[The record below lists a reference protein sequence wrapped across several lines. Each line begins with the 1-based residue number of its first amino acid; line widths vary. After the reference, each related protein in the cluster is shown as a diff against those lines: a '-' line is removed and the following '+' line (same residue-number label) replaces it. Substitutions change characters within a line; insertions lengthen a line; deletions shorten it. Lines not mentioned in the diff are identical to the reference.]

1 MTDKNTQLQPLINII
16 KELRGISGCPWDK
29 KQKPK
34 TIIKYIEEEACELIE
49 AIESQDTSNT
59 CEETG
64 DLLYLLIFLTEM
76 HSEKN
81 LYTFQDVINS
91 IKSKLIRRH
100 PHVFGKSQAKT
111 DKELTEQWKNI
122 KKQEK
127 DHKKKI

>member
-1 MTDKNTQLQPLINII
+1 MTDKNTQLMPLINII
-16 KELRGISGCPWDK
+16 KELRGVSGCPWDK
-29 KQKPK
+29 KQKPE
-34 TIIKYIEEEACELIE
+34 TIIKYIKEEAWELIE
-49 AIESQDTSNT
+49 AIESKDTNNI

-81 LYTFQDVINS
+81 LYTLQDVINS
-91 IKSKLIRRH
+91 IRSKLIRRH

-111 DKELTEQWKNI
+111 DKELTEQWENI

-127 DHKKKI
+127 GNKKKV